1 MRLRRFYQRLISYAY
16 PAHPGSAVS
25 RRGWGRI
32 VLMVLA
38 LFAILSAITVIRL
51 SPVILRL
58 AFSNLTDAVTFA
70 VNTAMTD
77 YLSDENVDYDS
88 FVELETDN
96 SGHITA
102 LKTNMSAIN
111 TLQTYI
117 TNKIISILE
126 YNTDTTCDIPI
137 GSLLGGT
144 LFSNTGPV
152 IPVRIAAVSS
162 VNSDY
167 NNLFS
172 EAGINQTRHQ
182 IILTVDVNLDVLISG
197 KISSITVPT
206 EVVVAETII
215 VGDVPNYMSTIE

>member
-1 MRLRRFYQRLISYAY
+1 
-16 PAHPGSAVS
+16 
-25 RRGWGRI
+25 
-32 VLMVLA
+32 MVLA